1 MLGNQSDHGYKI
13 NITNDMLNNEE
24 ILTVKTGQILFMS
37 SFLPHK
43 TYVNPNT
50 SKSKISLSR
59 RVIDDFGCKA
69 WGKRLC

>member
-1 MLGNQSDHGYKI
+1 
-13 NITNDMLNNEE
+13 
-24 ILTVKTGQILFMS
+24 MS

-59 RVIDDFGCKA
+59 RVDDFGCKE
-69 WGKRLC
+69 WGKRDFVNAYSNQVDRQLYLY

>member
-1 MLGNQSDHGYKI
+1 
-13 NITNDMLNNEE
+13 MLNNEE
-24 ILTVKTGQILFMS
+24 ILTIKTSQILFMS

-59 RVIDDFGCKA
+59 RVDDFGCKE
-69 WGKRLC
+69 WSKRDFVNAYGNQVDRQLYLS